1 MSGPRRLLKGARQEV
16 ITPDVDA
23 GVRPIWG
30 QALTDQEFLFV
41 QVYLETLK
49 VGEAAEAAGW
59 HFARGSQV
67 IRRLH
72 VRQAIDGALAERF
85 NVTKAT
91 LAGTLA
97 NMALRSP
104 RSILAWG
111 KPTAKG
117 KVRLT
122 LKQSRQLTDAD
133 WDMIAGVKS
142 HADGSIEVKLVD
154 RLAAIEKL
162 AKLLGVMRELPEADE
177 GSSGVVFVV
186 GDPALVLEKYQANRI
201 VDVSGQDVQEVG
213 GAPTGEHSDLQ
224 IAEPK

>member
-1 MSGPRRLLKGARQEV
+1 MSERRLLKGARQEV

-30 QALTDQEFLFV
+30 QPLTDQEFVFV
-41 QVYLETLK
+41 QAYLETMK
-49 VGEAAEAAGW
+49 VGEAAVAAGW

-91 LAGTLA
+91 IAGVLA

-104 RSILAWG
+104 KSILAWG
-111 KPTAKG
+111 KPDRKG
-117 KVRLT
+117 RVRLT
-122 LKQSRQLTDAD
+122 VKQSRELSDAD
-133 WDMIAGVKS
+133 WDLISGMKS
-142 HADGSIEVKLVD
+142 NADGSIEVKLVD
-154 RLAAIEKL
+154 RMAALEKL
-162 AKLLGVMRELPEADE
+162 AKLLGVMRELPEAEE
-177 GSSGVVFVV
+177 GASGVLFIV
-186 GDPALVLEKYQANRI
+186 GDPALVLERHRANRV
-201 VDVSGQDVQEVG
+201 VDLSGDDVQDATPSK
-213 GAPTGEHSDLQ
+213 GAHTDLA

>member
-1 MSGPRRLLKGARQEV
+1 MSGRRLLKGARQEV

-30 QALTDQEFLFV
+30 QPLTDQEYVFV
-41 QVYLETLK
+41 QVYLETMK

-91 LAGTLA
+91 IAERLA
-97 NMALRSP
+97 NMAFTSP
-104 RSILAWG
+104 KSILRWG
-111 KPTAKG
+111 KPTKKG
-117 KVRLT
+117 TVRLT
-122 LKQSRQLTDAD
+122 ITESQRLTDAD
-133 WDMIAGVKS
+133 WDLIAGVKS
-142 HADGSIEVKLVD
+142 NADGSIEVKLVD
-154 RLAAIEKL
+154 RMAAMEKL
-162 AKLLGVMRELPEADE
+162 AKLLGVMRELPEAEE
-177 GSSGVVFVV
+177 GASGVMFIV
-186 GDPALVLEKYQANRI
+186 GDPALVLERHRANRI
-201 VDVSGQDVQEVG
+201 VDVSSEDVQD
-213 GAPTGEHSDLQ
+213 ATPSKGEHTDLT